1 MMSRSLESLRVQF
14 DSKMKRYVEI
24 ISSIQSLCSP
34 ASAELVMSVIT
45 LDLNTQLLSRVA
57 GPLHCRL

>member
-1 MMSRSLESLRVQF
+1 MF